1 MKKTKQVNPEFHAQM
16 RTMIDSILRRL
27 ELTKKLENETMT
39 TDEFSELMALLANK
53 RYINN
58 NY

>member
-1 MKKTKQVNPEFHAQM
+1 MKKTKQVNPEYHAKM

-53 RYINN
+53 R
-58 NY
+58 

>member
-1 MKKTKQVNPEFHAQM
+1 MKKSKQVNPEFHAKS
-16 RTMIDSILRRL
+16 RAMIDSILRRL

-53 RYINN
+53 K
-58 NY
+58 